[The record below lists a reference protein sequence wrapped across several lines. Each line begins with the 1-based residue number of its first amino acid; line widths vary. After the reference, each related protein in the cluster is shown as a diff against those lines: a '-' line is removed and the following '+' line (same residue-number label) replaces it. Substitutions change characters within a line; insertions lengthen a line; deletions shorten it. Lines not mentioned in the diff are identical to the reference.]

1 MCSWIRTLP
10 GGSTLSVG
18 VFDREGFGDGEGFGA
33 GEGGWDVR

>member
-18 VFDREGFGDGEGFGA
+18 VFDREGFGDGEV
-33 GEGGWDVR
+33 GWDV